1 MDTPLNPSPKR
12 LLSLDVL
19 RGITISGMLLVNNP
33 GSWGH
38 IYTPLEH
45 APWHGLTPTDLV
57 FPFFMFIMG
66 VSMYISLSKFN
77 FTFSADY
84 FKKLAKRS
92 ALIFLVGAAIGWF
105 SLMCHGTFD
114 ISTNQPFWERF
125 TSSVFPFDKIRILG
139 VMQRLALSSFFA
151 SLLVVFIPSRH
162 WLKAAAAILVGYYL
176 ILLFGDGFE
185 LTPNNIIIR
194 VDTALF
200 GEAHIYHG
208 ESIPFDPEGLL
219 STIPC
224 LAHVILGVYCG
235 KLIKTTT
242 DLTEKISK
250 IFIFGT
256 ILLFAGLLLSYGIP
270 LNKKIWTPTFV
281 LTTCGLASLLL
292 ALLAWIIDVKAK
304 KKWSVFFESF
314 GINPLFLYVL
324 GGVLSILLG
333 SISFMYNDAP
343 VSIKG
348 FIYNGLVGTFG
359 DETFASLIFAL
370 FFIFICWVIGHQ
382 LYKRKIYIKL

>member
-1 MDTPLNPSPKR
+1 MQNQSSQR

-19 RGITISGMLLVNNP
+19 RGITIAGMLLVNNP
-33 GSWGH
+33 GSWSN

-45 APWHGLTPTDLV
+45 AQWHGLTPTDLV

-66 VSMYISLSKFN
+66 VSMFISLSKFD
-77 FTFSADY
+77 FTFSGSY
-84 FKKLAKRS
+84 FKKLAVRS
-92 ALIFLVGAAIGWF
+92 ALIFIVGLGIAWF
-105 SLMCHGTFD
+105 SILCRGVFD
-114 ISTNQPFWERF
+114 ISSDQSLWERF
-125 TSSVFPFDKIRILG
+125 TTSVLPYDRIRILG

-151 SLLVVFIPSRH
+151 SLIVVLIPSKH
-162 WLKAAAAILVGYYL
+162 WLKTAGL
-176 ILLFGDGFE
+176 ILLSYYAILLLGNGFE
-185 LTPNNIIIR
+185 LAPDNIIIK

-219 STIPC
+219 STLPC
-224 LAHVILGVYCG
+224 LAHVILGIYCG
-235 KLIKTTT
+235 KLLRSTT
-242 DLTEKISK
+242 DMTEKISK
-250 IFIFGT
+250 LFIFGT

-270 LNKKIWTPTFV
+270 INKKIWSPTFV
-281 LTTCGLASLLL
+281 LATCGLASLLL
-292 ALLAWIIDVKAK
+292 ALLTWIIDIKSK

-324 GGVLSILLG
+324 GGVLSIILG
-333 SISFMYNDAP
+333 AIKFTYGDQI

-348 FIYNGLVGTFG
+348 FTYDSLVAIVN
-359 DETFASLIFAL
+359 DPYVASLIFAL
-370 FFIFICWVIGHQ
+370 LFISICWVIGHQ

>member
-1 MDTPLNPSPKR
+1 MQNQSSQR

-19 RGITISGMLLVNNP
+19 RGITIAGMLLVNNP
-33 GSWGH
+33 GSWSN

-45 APWHGLTPTDLV
+45 AQWHGLTPTDLV

-66 VSMYISLSKFN
+66 VSMFISLSKFD
-77 FTFSADY
+77 FTFSGSY
-84 FKKLAKRS
+84 FKKLAVRS
-92 ALIFLVGAAIGWF
+92 ALIFIVGLGIAWF
-105 SLMCHGTFD
+105 SILCRGVFD
-114 ISTNQPFWERF
+114 ISSDQSLWERF
-125 TSSVFPFDKIRILG
+125 TTSALPYDRIRILG

-151 SLLVVFIPSRH
+151 SLIVVLIPSKH
-162 WLKAAAAILVGYYL
+162 WLKTAGL
-176 ILLFGDGFE
+176 ILLSYYAILLLGNGFE
-185 LTPNNIIIR
+185 LTPDNIIIK

-219 STIPC
+219 STLPC
-224 LAHVILGVYCG
+224 LAHVILGIYCG
-235 KLIKTTT
+235 KLLKSTT
-242 DLTEKISK
+242 DMTEKISK
-250 IFIFGT
+250 LFIFGT

-270 LNKKIWTPTFV
+270 INKKIWSPTFV
-281 LTTCGLASLLL
+281 LATCGLASLLL
-292 ALLAWIIDVKAK
+292 ALLTWIIDIKSK

-324 GGVLSILLG
+324 GGVLSIILG
-333 SISFMYNDAP
+333 AIKFTYGDQI

-348 FIYNGLVGTFG
+348 FTYDSLVAIVN
-359 DETFASLIFAL
+359 DPYVASLIFAL
-370 FFIFICWVIGHQ
+370 LFISICWVIGHQ